1 MADLDTALS
10 RFLRQEL
17 DKPCHASANALA
29 DTIRRRH
36 GDTVTAVLFYGSCR
50 RQGPGDDPPEGIQ
63 DFYVIVDRLRDAYP
77 GWWPALANRLLP
89 PNVFYI
95 ETTWRDG
102 TVRAKYAVISR
113 EQWRHGTS
121 ARAFHPWLW
130 ARFAQP
136 AALLYGRDESSRYE
150 IAEGVANAVTTML
163 RSALP
168 LLGPPAS
175 SRDLWLE
182 ALGQTYRAE
191 LRPESAE
198 RAISIFEADRERY
211 EAITPPVLEQ
221 LGTLPVEIGGDGRI
235 KTHFTANATRSAR
248 RAWTLRRLLGK
259 PLSVI
264 RLMKS
269 VFTFDGGVDYALWKV
284 ERHTGVRVPVSNFE
298 RRHPLLTAPRLLWRV
313 YRLSAVR

>member
-1 MADLDTALS
+1 MTDSSSKLT
-10 RFLRQEL
+10 RFIRQEL
-17 DKPCHASANALA
+17 DKPCHASAHALA
-29 DTIRRRH
+29 DTIRHRH
-36 GDTVTAVLFYGSCR
+36 GDTVAAVLFYGSCR
-50 RQGPGDDPPEGIQ
+50 RQDPSDDPPEGIQ
-63 DFYVIVDRLRDAYP
+63 DFYVVVDHLRDAYQ

-95 ETTWRDG
+95 ERIWQDR

-121 ARAFHPWLW
+121 GKAFHPWLW

-136 AALLYGRDESSRYE
+136 SALLHARSNEVVSE
-150 IAEGVANAVTTML
+150 IAEGVTNAVATML
-163 RSALP
+163 RAALP
-168 LLGPPAS
+168 LLGPVAS
-175 SRDLWLE
+175 PRDLWLE

-198 RAISIFEADRERY
+198 RAISIFDADHERY
-211 EAITPPVLEQ
+211 QAITPPALER
-221 LGTLPVEIGGDGRI
+221 LGKVPFEITEDGQIRTRFPAAA
-235 KTHFTANATRSAR
+235 KRSAR
-248 RAWTLRRLLGK
+248 RSWILRRLWGK
-259 PLSVI
+259 PLSVL

-269 VFTFDGGVDYALWKV
+269 LFTFDGGVDYALWKV